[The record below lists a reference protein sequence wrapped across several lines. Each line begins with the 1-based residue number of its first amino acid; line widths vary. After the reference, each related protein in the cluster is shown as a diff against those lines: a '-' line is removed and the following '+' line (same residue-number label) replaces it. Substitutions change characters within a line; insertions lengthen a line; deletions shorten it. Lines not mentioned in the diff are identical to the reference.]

1 MQHSSTVDRIIS
13 GLSIPAG
20 NRDACFDRE
29 RQCFDGDF
37 CPFYLDEKIMVLK
50 KRRVLLILKLSFFVM
65 SYFFCI
71 VKSVIT

>member
-1 MQHSSTVDRIIS
+1 MQHSGPVDHIIS

-37 CPFYLDEKIMVLK
+37 CPFYLDEKIMALEKNKSTFDFETFIFVM
-50 KRRVLLILKLSFFVM
+50 RSFFLF
-65 SYFFCI
+65 SC
-71 VKSVIT
+71 